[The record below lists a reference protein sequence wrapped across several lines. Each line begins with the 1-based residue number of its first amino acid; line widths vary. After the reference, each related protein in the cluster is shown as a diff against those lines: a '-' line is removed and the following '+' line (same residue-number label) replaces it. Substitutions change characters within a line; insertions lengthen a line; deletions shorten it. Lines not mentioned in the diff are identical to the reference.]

1 MVTHLHEFVLRL
13 FEENLEGIEFLVA
26 EQKENGDKTFHVTE
40 NMFDKRLFACYDI
53 QNECS

>member
-40 NMFDKRLFACYDI
+40 NMFDKHLFACYDI